1 MQLWIPAMNC
11 WAIFMSS
18 ASRAGPGTTEN
29 PSSFKEDIM
38 TESPLIRVLIV
49 DDEPLAREMLR
60 EMLEADQDVEIV
72 GERSNGSE
80 AVEAIRVHLPDLLF
94 LDVQMPE
101 VGGFEVL
108 EALGTGPMPHVI
120 FVTAY
125 DQYAVRAFEVHALDY
140 LLKPFDRERFDI
152 SWQRAKAQ
160 IVRDKDGGR
169 DQRILALLEELKAGS
184 SRYLERLVI
193 KSGGRIYFLE
203 TNEIDW
209 IEAEGN
215 YVSVHSGKKS
225 HLLRETISSLESQL
239 DPRKFL
245 RIHRSSIVRIDRI
258 KELQPWFHGEY
269 HVILQNGTQ
278 LMLSRNYR
286 EKLQEALGKLP

>member
-1 MQLWIPAMNC
+1 
-11 WAIFMSS
+11 
-18 ASRAGPGTTEN
+18 
-29 PSSFKEDIM
+29 M
-38 TESPLIRVLIV
+38 TESPVIRVLIV

-72 GERSNGSE
+72 GERSNGRE
-80 AVEAIRVHLPDLLF
+80 AVEAIRVHSPDLLF

-140 LLKPFDRERFDI
+140 LLKPFDRERFDL
-152 SWQRAKAQ
+152 SWQRAKSQ
-160 IVRDKDGGR
+160 IVREKDGGT

>member
-1 MQLWIPAMNC
+1 
-11 WAIFMSS
+11 
-18 ASRAGPGTTEN
+18 
-29 PSSFKEDIM
+29 M

-72 GERSNGSE
+72 GERSNGRE
-80 AVEAIRVHLPDLLF
+80 AVEAIRVHSPDLLF

-101 VGGFEVL
+101 LGGFEVL

-152 SWQRAKAQ
+152 SWQRAKTQ
-160 IVRDKDGGR
+160 IVREKDGGR

-203 TNEIDW
+203 TTEIDW